1 MIRKF
6 EILWSKCQEFGVQN
20 VRNLRHQIK
29 LDNMHKH
36 IISIFEP
43 EIFKSL
49 SIFEPEAQIKYI
61 YKKKTCKGLKGYQ
74 LLMYSKHKSKNSI
87 LYNLQYI

>member
-6 EILWSKCQEFGVQN
+6 GILWSKCQEFGVQN
-20 VRNLRHQIK
+20 VRNLRPQIK

-43 EIFKSL
+43 EIYKSL
-49 SIFEPEAQIKYI
+49 SIFEPEAQIKYA
-61 YKKKTCKGLKGYQ
+61 YKKNMYYFSVYQ
-74 LLMYSKHKSKNSI
+74 YWGNFV
-87 LYNLQYI
+87 YTRN